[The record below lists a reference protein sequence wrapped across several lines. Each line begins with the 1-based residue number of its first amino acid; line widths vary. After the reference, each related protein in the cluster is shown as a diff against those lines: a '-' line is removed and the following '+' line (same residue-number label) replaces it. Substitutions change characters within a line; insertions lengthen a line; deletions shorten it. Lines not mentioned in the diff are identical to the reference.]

1 MRKRIVL
8 LGASGSIG
16 TQTIDVIDR
25 HADRFELVGFSVGT
39 QVDKAIAIL
48 RQHPVKMVCL
58 ANADDAAN
66 VATLFPD
73 TKVVCGDE
81 GLLELCRLNDYDV
94 LVNALVGYVG
104 LKPTVEAICQHKQIA
119 LANKETLVI
128 AGEVVMQLAKANGV
142 SIVPIDSE
150 HSAIFQCLQSIRKS
164 DIRNLWITAS
174 GGAFRTKKH
183 DELADVTVKD
193 ALAHP
198 NWKMGAKITVD
209 SATMVNK
216 GFEIIEAHW
225 LFDIPYDQIH
235 PLYHPQSIVHSMVEC
250 VDGATMAQLGSADMR
265 VPIQYA
271 LTYPDRFEIDP
282 SHDLNWFNPVDLHFE
297 PLSLTRYPLL
307 KCCLDMANK
316 GNIFTSVLNAANEV
330 ANQAFRNGD
339 IGYYDLE
346 NVILATCAAAK
357 PSPCVTLESLWQ
369 AQQWAFGYA
378 TDLIYKERCEC

>member
-25 HADRFELVGFSVGT
+25 HGDRFELVGFSVGQ

-48 RQHPVKMVCL
+48 KQYPVKMVCI
-58 ANADDAAN
+58 ANADDAAK
-66 VATLFPD
+66 VSALFPD
-73 TKVVCGDE
+73 TKVVSGDE
-81 GLLELCRLNDYDV
+81 GLLELTRLSDYDV

-104 LKPTVEAICQHKQIA
+104 LKPTVEAIVHHKQIA

-128 AGEVVMQLAKANGV
+128 AGEVVMRLAKDYGV
-142 SIVPIDSE
+142 TIVPIDSE
-150 HSAIFQCLQSIRKS
+150 HSAIFQCLQGVRKC

-174 GGAFRTKKH
+174 GGAFRNKNH
-183 DELADVTVKD
+183 DELANVTVAD

-198 NWKMGAKITVD
+198 NWEMGAKITVD

-225 LFDIPYDQIH
+225 LFDIPYERIH

-271 LTYPDRFEIDP
+271 LTYPDRIEIDP
-282 SHDLNWFNPVDLHFE
+282 NHDLNWFNPLDLHFE
-297 PLSLTRYPLL
+297 PLSFTRYPLL
-307 KCCLDMANK
+307 KCCLDMAKK

-330 ANQAFRNGD
+330 ANAAFRKGD

-346 NVILATCAAAK
+346 NVIMATCAAAK
-357 PSPCVTLESLWQ
+357 PSACVTLETLWQ